1 MKLREAGGFPF
12 ESRFPPVAVA
22 QSLLDDSERPV
33 VVVGHRG
40 RDRARV
46 VDDSGDEAHPE
57 RLVGVDDAARK
68 REFEG
73 VTLADDARETD
84 GPAPRAEQAE
94 SDARF
99 AEGRP
104 RGGHPHVAGER
115 EFDAAAAGR
124 SVDAGDDD
132 RFGGFDGVGDALAVF
147 CERLGVVEVGDAV
160 EVRAGAER
168 RAVPP
173 EEDHRRVGL
182 DDRGFEGVEVGRS
195 ERVPSRRAVDG
206 HDPEV
211 AVVRRP
217 YHTPVVPWFSKGLCP
232 PNRKSRPMD
241 DAVRAREAAREAL
254 SDIEPEALRAA
265 LDERLDAASLT
276 PAVLTFVS
284 ARAVEPKVDLNG
296 MASRAAGVQLIYEGL
311 RLTRSLAHDEPWTHL
326 DSPEEDTDADLD
338 ILAADV
344 LVSRGFYLLARTEA
358 ADHAVETVR
367 AFGRDQTRRRS
378 ADEAARPDLDG
389 ELEVN
394 ICTLAVVAGT
404 TAVGSAPPT
413 ALVEYAAGLAD
424 THDGDFPP
432 ADETVS
438 EGTVERIAALY
449 QGGGG
454 DDAVTSAADR

>member
-1 MKLREAGGFPF
+1 
-12 ESRFPPVAVA
+12 
-22 QSLLDDSERPV
+22 
-33 VVVGHRG
+33 
-40 RDRARV
+40 
-46 VDDSGDEAHPE
+46 
-57 RLVGVDDAARK
+57 
-68 REFEG
+68 
-73 VTLADDARETD
+73 
-84 GPAPRAEQAE
+84 
-94 SDARF
+94 
-99 AEGRP
+99 
-104 RGGHPHVAGER
+104 
-115 EFDAAAAGR
+115 
-124 SVDAGDDD
+124 
-132 RFGGFDGVGDALAVF
+132 
-147 CERLGVVEVGDAV
+147 
-160 EVRAGAER
+160 
-168 RAVPP
+168 
-173 EEDHRRVGL
+173 
-182 DDRGFEGVEVGRS
+182 
-195 ERVPSRRAVDG
+195 
-206 HDPEV
+206 
-211 AVVRRP
+211 
-217 YHTPVVPWFSKGLCP
+217 
-232 PNRKSRPMD
+232 MD

-296 MASRAAGVQLIYEGL
+296 LASRAAGVQLIYEGL
-311 RLTRSLAHDEPWTHL
+311 RLTRSLAHDEPWSHL
-326 DSPEEDTDADLD
+326 DSPEADTDADLD

-378 ADEAARPDLDG
+378 AAESERPDLDG

>member
-1 MKLREAGGFPF
+1 MQLREAGGLPF
-12 ESRFPPVAVA
+12 QTSVPVTAVA
-22 QSLLDDSERPV
+22 QSFLDDSKRPV

-46 VDDSGDEAHPE
+46 VDDSGDETHPE
-57 RLVGVDDAARK
+57 GFVGVDDAARK

-73 VTLADDARETD
+73 VALADDARETD
-84 GPAPRAEQAE
+84 CPAPRAEQAE

-99 AEGRP
+99 TEGRT
-104 RGGHPHVAGER
+104 RSGHPNVAGER

-124 SVDAGDDD
+124 PVDSGDDD
-132 RFGGFDGVGDALAVF
+132 RVGGFDGVGDALAVF

-168 RAVPP
+168 RAIPP
-173 EEDHRRVGL
+173 EENDRCVGTR
-182 DDRGFEGVEVGRS
+182 DRGFEGIEVGRS
-195 ERVPSRRAVDG
+195 ECVPSRRAVDG

-296 MASRAAGVQLIYEGL
+296 LASRAAGVQLIYEGL
-311 RLTRSLAHDEPWTHL
+311 RLTRSLAHDEPWSHL
-326 DSPEEDTDADLD
+326 DSPEADTDADLD

-378 ADEAARPDLDG
+378 AAESERPDLDG